1 MMWHQRGGKNANE
14 RIYKHLLNEYQE
26 PKGFENLLYMTQIL
40 QADAVKIAMEAHRR
54 DKPYCMGTL

>member
-14 RIYKHLLNEYQE
+14 RIYKHLLNEYHE

-40 QADAVKIAMEAHRR
+40 QADAVK
-54 DKPYCMGTL
+54 